1 MENII
6 VKTADNDVLKELNSV
21 KFDISYINEA
31 SKKYKGSTYKIFNLK
46 PHEANILKQL
56 CLSLGF
62 DCAVSRETVMCKC
75 EYTDALVFAS
85 EYQLKNLVKKLYNQ
99 PFRLNELASQIEVVL
114 NSQLIPLKI
123 NKYTFDWKRPY
134 IMGILNVTPNSFS
147 DGGKY
152 DTPEKAFKHAV
163 EMINFGADIID
174 IGGESTKPGAEEIS
188 SEEEISRILPVIE
201 LIRKNGIDIPIS
213 VDTRHYK
220 TAKSAIEAG
229 ADIIN
234 DVSGLNNDVDLC
246 NYVVKNNIPVVIM
259 HSDSLPAKSQDFT
272 KSDIVE
278 EVYFSLFNKINKL
291 TSAGLDRENIIIDT
305 GFGFGK
311 SSETNFELLHRIN
324 EFKALN
330 VPILAGIS
338 RKSFIKNT
346 FKLDIEKAD
355 IVTALYSAM
364 SKCVN
369 IHRVH
374 NVKLVKQYLEY
385 AEKLY

>member
-1 MENII
+1 MENIV

-21 KFDISYINEA
+21 RFDVSYINEA
-31 SKKYKGSTYKIFNLK
+31 SKKYRGSAYKIFNLK

-75 EYTDALVFAS
+75 EYTHALIFAS

-99 PFRLNELASQIEVVL
+99 PFRLKELAGQIEVVL

-152 DTPEKAFKHAV
+152 DNPENAFKHAV
-163 EMINFGADIID
+163 EMINLGADIID

-188 SEEEISRILPVIE
+188 AEEEIPRILPVIE

-213 VDTRHYK
+213 VDTRHFK
-220 TAKSAIEAG
+220 TAKSAIDAG

-234 DVSGLNNDVDLC
+234 DVSGLNNDVDLY
-246 NYVVKNNIPVVIM
+246 NYVAKNNIPVVIM
-259 HSDSLPAKSQDFT
+259 HSDSVPAKSQDFT

-311 SSETNFELLHRIN
+311 SSETNFELLRRIN
-324 EFKALN
+324 EFKSLN

-385 AEKLY
+385 AEKL